1 MKQFLLIFILLL
13 LPITSNAQLLMGR
26 DYYDVVKQHIASAK
40 DSINIAM
47 YFVIMDD
54 STTNP
59 VNDLVAE
66 VIKAH
71 QRDVRVKVVLED
83 GKFKEN
89 TQAYKKLLSS
99 GVDVHF
105 DTSTRLLHLK
115 AVVIDG
121 RYVFCGST
129 NWSRAAILDNYETT
143 SFYESLP
150 DAASLN
156 AYINTVAIQTG
167 DIFVQ
172 KEDGVPIATTFL
184 TVAGNGRK
192 LLTAQAD
199 KQFDLYLLLLR
210 EAKESSKHTFYVD
223 YEKLAKAMGYQAPA
237 DLGGYNNASHY
248 YYERVHQ
255 NIEQLAKSKLIGYD
269 KKFVSIRVGQGFI
282 IPDKLYTDKYMTGLS
297 MKAKCLY
304 LICLLEASKS
314 TKYPEW
320 FRSQDDMGKL
330 YGISGDTISTG
341 LLELESK
348 GLIQVTRDKPQPPD
362 YSNRNANVY
371 RMMNL

>member
-1 MKQFLLIFILLL
+1 
-13 LPITSNAQLLMGR
+13 MGR
-26 DYYDVVKQHIASAK
+26 DYYDVVKQHIVSAK

-54 STTNP
+54 NKDNP

-71 QRDVRVKVVLED
+71 QRGVRVKVVLED

-89 TQAYKKLLSS
+89 TQAYKKLQSS
-99 GVDVHF
+99 GVGVHF
-105 DTSTRLLHLK
+105 DTSTRLLHIK

-129 NWSRAAILDNYETT
+129 NWSRAAILDNYEAT

-156 AYINTVAIQTG
+156 NYIKTIDVQEG
-167 DIFVQ
+167 DIFGQ
-172 KEDGVPIATTFL
+172 KEEGVPIATTFL
-184 TVAGNGRK
+184 TVKGNGRK
-192 LLTAQAD
+192 LLSSQAD

-210 EAKESSKHTFYVD
+210 EAKEAGKHTFYVD
-223 YEKLAKAMGYQAPA
+223 YEKLAKAMRYQAPA
-237 DLGGYNNASHY
+237 DLGGYNNASQY

-255 NIEQLAKSKLIGYD
+255 NIEQLAKSKLISYD
-269 KKFVSIRVGQGFI
+269 KKFISIRVGQGFV
-282 IPDKLYTDKYMTGLS
+282 IPAKFYSESYMKGLS
-297 MKAKCLY
+297 MKAKYLY

-320 FRSQDDMGKL
+320 FRSQEDLGKL

-341 LLELESK
+341 LLELEKK
-348 GLIQVTRDKPQPPD
+348 GLIQVTRDNPKPPD
-362 YSNRNANVY
+362 FSDRKANTY
-371 RMMNL
+371 RMMILE